1 MFFWHI
7 GNAICANSILKVKIM
22 NILEYENYQEK
33 ILHGDPLFPYITYLC
48 SIPLDFNYVP
58 VHWHDEMEIIYIK
71 KGQGTITVDFT
82 QHTVTAGTIAL
93 ILPGQLHSI
102 GQSDGASMEYE
113 NIIFHPNILIS
124 KKTDTC
130 NTDYFLPLLS
140 GNIPVPLLFTP
151 DSPHYGEIAACVD
164 ANDEICKTCPPG
176 YQLFIKSQL
185 FMLFFIL
192 FHKCRSKELPDGSQ
206 NSRDRRS
213 LEKMK
218 LILKYIENN
227 YMEKITIEEIASEVG
242 ISKSHFMKYFKGTMG
257 TSFIEY
263 LNEYRL
269 TMASRLLLSSDS
281 SILAIASE
289 VGFENLSYF
298 NRTFKKRFGQT
309 PREYR
314 KKQQTS
320 E

>member
-1 MFFWHI
+1 
-7 GNAICANSILKVKIM
+7 
-22 NILEYENYQEK
+22 
-33 ILHGDPLFPYITYLC
+33 
-48 SIPLDFNYVP
+48 
-58 VHWHDEMEIIYIK
+58 
-71 KGQGTITVDFT
+71 
-82 QHTVTAGTIAL
+82 
-93 ILPGQLHSI
+93 
-102 GQSDGASMEYE
+102 MEYE

-151 DSPHYGEIAACVD
+151 DNPHYVEIAACVD

-242 ISKSHFMKYFKGTMG
+242 ISKSHFMKYFKGTMV
-257 TSFIEY
+257 TSFIE
-263 LNEYRL
+263 
-269 TMASRLLLSSDS
+269 
-281 SILAIASE
+281 
-289 VGFENLSYF
+289 
-298 NRTFKKRFGQT
+298 
-309 PREYR
+309 
-314 KKQQTS
+314 
-320 E
+320 

>member
-1 MFFWHI
+1 
-7 GNAICANSILKVKIM
+7 M

-33 ILHGDPLFPYITYLC
+33 ISHGDPLFPYITYLC
-48 SIPLDFNYVP
+48 SIPLDFPCVP
-58 VHWHDEMEIIYIK
+58 LHWHDEMEIVYIK
-71 KGQGTITVDFT
+71 KGKGKVTVDFK
-82 QHTVTAGTIAL
+82 QYTVEEGTIAL

-102 GQSDGASMEYE
+102 EQFEDASMEYE

-130 NTDYFLPLLS
+130 NSDFFQPLLA
-140 GNIPVPLLFTP
+140 GNVYLPQLLTP
-151 DSPHYGEIAACVD
+151 DLPFYTEIAACVD
-164 ANDEICKTCPPG
+164 ANDEICKTKPAG

-185 FMLFFIL
+185 FLLFYLL
-192 FHKCRSKELPDGSQ
+192 FHKYSKKNVPGKDLK
-206 NSRDRRS
+206 S

-218 LILKYIENN
+218 LILKYIENH
-227 YMEKITIEEIASEVG
+227 YMEKITIADIAQEVG
-242 ISKSHFMKYFKGTMG
+242 LSSSHFMKYFKNTMG

-269 TMASRLLLSSDS
+269 TMASRLLVSSDS

-289 VGFENLSYF
+289 VGFDNLSYF
-298 NRTFKKRFGQT
+298 NRSFKKRFGQT

-314 KKQQTS
+314 NQ
-320 E
+320 

>member
-1 MFFWHI
+1 
-7 GNAICANSILKVKIM
+7 M

-33 ILHGDPLFPYITYLC
+33 ILHGNPLFPYITYLC
-48 SIPLDFNYVP
+48 SIPLDFSYVP
-58 VHWHDEMEIIYIK
+58 IHWHDEMELIYIK
-71 KGQGTITVDFT
+71 KGKGIINVDFT
-82 QHTVTAGTIAL
+82 QHEVSAGTIAL

-102 GQSDGASMEYE
+102 EQFENESMEYE
-113 NIIFHPNILIS
+113 NIIFHPNMLIS

-130 NTDYFLPLLS
+130 NTDFFQPLLS
-140 GNIPVPLLFTP
+140 GSVSVPLLYTP
-151 DSPHYGEIAACVD
+151 DSPHYPEIAACID
-164 ANDEICKTCPPG
+164 ANDEISKTNPTG

-185 FMLFFIL
+185 FMFFFIL
-192 FHKCRSKELPDGSQ
+192 FHKCSRKEPQ
-206 NSRDRRS
+206 KKNYKS

-227 YMEKITIEEIASEVG
+227 YMNKITIEEISHEVG
-242 ISKSHFMKYFKGTMG
+242 LSQSHFMKYFKNTMG
-257 TSFIEY
+257 TSFIDY

-281 SILAIASE
+281 SILAIAEE

-314 KKQQTS
+314 KMQNPS